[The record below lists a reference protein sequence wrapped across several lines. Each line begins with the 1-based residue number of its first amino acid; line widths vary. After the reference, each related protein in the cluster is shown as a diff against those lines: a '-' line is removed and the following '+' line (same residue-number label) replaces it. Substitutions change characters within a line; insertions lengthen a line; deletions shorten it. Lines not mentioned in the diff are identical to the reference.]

1 MDIVRY
7 MVLQLAVA
15 LKPESPEQAI
25 MYAEEMLEWL
35 QEDNPVVDDERETED
50 NVVYIV
56 TRDEQGTEH

>member
-25 MYAEEMLEWL
+25 MYAEEMLDWL
-35 QEDNPVVDDERETED
+35 QEDNPVVDEEGDMEVIFTPEGE
-50 NVVYIV
+50 I
-56 TRDEQGTEH
+56 H